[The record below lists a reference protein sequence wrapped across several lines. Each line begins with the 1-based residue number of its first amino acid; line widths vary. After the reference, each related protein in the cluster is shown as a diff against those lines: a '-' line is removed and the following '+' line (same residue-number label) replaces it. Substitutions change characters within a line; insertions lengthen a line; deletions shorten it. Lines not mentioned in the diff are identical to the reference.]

1 MIDNYQKEIM
11 KLNLEIRNLKTNEQ
25 GKKEER
31 DLRGSRKELKY

>member
-1 MIDNYQKEIM
+1 M

>member
-11 KLNLEIRNLKTNEQ
+11 KMSLEIKTLKANEQ

-31 DLRGSRKELKY
+31 DLRGSRKEMKY